1 MPSPCACG
9 IMIGISG
16 LDIVARRAP
25 QNAFG
30 RNDNMKKIVLVV
42 LVSALLMTACG
53 KKHTQI
59 TEKLQDQTEHVESV
73 EEEETKTDQELL
85 SVPG

>member
-1 MPSPCACG
+1 
-9 IMIGISG
+9 MIGISG

-59 TEKLQDQTEHVESV
+59 TEKL
-73 EEEETKTDQELL
+73 
-85 SVPG
+85 